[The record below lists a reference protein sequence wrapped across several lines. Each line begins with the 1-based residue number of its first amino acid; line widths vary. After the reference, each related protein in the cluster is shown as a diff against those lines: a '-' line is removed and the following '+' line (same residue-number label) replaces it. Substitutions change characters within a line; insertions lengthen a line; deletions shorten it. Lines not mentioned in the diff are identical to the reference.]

1 MTEPL
6 PEHDVAM
13 MKAIGRGDRQA
24 FEQLYRQTS
33 PRLYAVALRI
43 LRRQSWA
50 EDVLH
55 ESFISVWNRA
65 ASYDPLLSSPLTWLT
80 HIVRNRAID
89 WLRSAG
95 GKAAERED
103 ELVDF
108 DGDGDS
114 FAEPAEALERSQ
126 EGEKL
131 TACLDHLPTDQR
143 QSIVLAYYQGMS
155 HGEVSVYLQQPLGTV
170 KSWIRRALDH
180 LKDCVGL

>member
-1 MTEPL
+1 M
-6 PEHDVAM
+6 
-13 MKAIGRGDRQA
+13 
-24 FEQLYRQTS
+24 
-33 PRLYAVALRI
+33 
-43 LRRQSWA
+43 A
-50 EDVLH
+50 EEVLH

-65 ASYDPLLSSPLTWLT
+65 ASYDPQLSSPLTWLT

-103 ELVDF
+103 EFVDVEV
-108 DGDGDS
+108 GS
-114 FAEPAEALERSQ
+114 FAEPVEALQRSQ
-126 EGEKL
+126 EGQKL
-131 TACLDHLPTDQR
+131 SACLEHLPIDQR

>member
-1 MTEPL
+1 
-6 PEHDVAM
+6 
-13 MKAIGRGDRQA
+13 
-24 FEQLYRQTS
+24 
-33 PRLYAVALRI
+33 
-43 LRRQSWA
+43 
-50 EDVLH
+50 
-55 ESFISVWNRA
+55 
-65 ASYDPLLSSPLTWLT
+65 
-80 HIVRNRAID
+80 IVRNRAID

-108 DGDGDS
+108 DGDS
-114 FAEPAEALERSQ
+114 FAEPAEALQRSQ

-170 KSWIRRALDH
+170 KSWIRRA
-180 LKDCVGL
+180 